1 MSVRYKITATIIK
14 PGNTP
19 VLWLRYSDHRMTR
32 TDCETMF
39 SIKKEPGRSFGI
51 KLGWRISGVSRW
63 KISGVPFERYAD
75 DIVVEVAI
83 ADTTIC
89 SFFKQPSDDIF
100 P

>member
-39 SIKKEPGRSFGI
+39 SIKKEPGRSFGD
-51 KLGWRISGVSRW
+51 KARVEDFRCEP
-63 KISGVPFERYAD
+63 VE
-75 DIVVEVAI
+75 DIGGTV
-83 ADTTIC
+83 
-89 SFFKQPSDDIF
+89 
-100 P
+100 